1 MWGRPSSFTVD
12 PPFGWRQHH
21 PFRCRPNGGQ
31 DTCLVPSYT
40 GRMTETNPDTP
51 HRSVDQ
57 LLEQNDRL
65 NDRLHLAQQQV
76 EDQRRLI
83 DSYQAAAL
91 NQPRFLA
98 PETGSINITARSTF
112 PSDTEMVGPSDVE
125 PRQYLVVWRSSD
137 GPANNAMMW
146 HIEVHARSAYEAFE
160 AVRYRDNQLGLSAEL
175 VGTLDLTSL
184 R

>member
-1 MWGRPSSFTVD
+1 
-12 PPFGWRQHH
+12 
-21 PFRCRPNGGQ
+21 
-31 DTCLVPSYT
+31 
-40 GRMTETNPDTP
+40 MTDTNPDTP

-65 NDRLHLAQQQV
+65 NDRLASAMDRI

-83 DSYQAAAL
+83 DSYQAAIL

-98 PETGSINITARSTF
+98 PEPGAINITARSTY
-112 PSDTEMVGPSDVE
+112 PSDAELAMTAEPE
-125 PRQYLVVWRSSD
+125 PRQYLVVWRSTD
-137 GPANNAMMW
+137 GGVDRDGMMW
-146 HIEVHARSAYEAFE
+146 HVEVHARSAYEAFE
-160 AVRYRDNQLGLSAEL
+160 AVRYRDNHLGKSTEL

>member
-1 MWGRPSSFTVD
+1 
-12 PPFGWRQHH
+12 
-21 PFRCRPNGGQ
+21 
-31 DTCLVPSYT
+31 
-40 GRMTETNPDTP
+40 MTDTNPDTP

-65 NDRLHLAQQQV
+65 NDRLASAMDRI

-83 DSYQAAAL
+83 DSYQAAIL

-98 PETGSINITARSTF
+98 PEPGAINITARSTY
-112 PSDTEMVGPSDVE
+112 PSDAELAMPAEPE
-125 PRQYLVVWRSSD
+125 PRQYLVVWRSNDD
-137 GPANNAMMW
+137 GVGRNGMMW
-146 HIEVHARSAYEAFE
+146 HVEVHARSAYEAFE
-160 AVRYRDNQLGLSAEL
+160 AVRYRDNHLGKSTEL

>member
-40 GRMTETNPDTP
+40 GPMTDTNPDTP

-65 NDRLHLAQQQV
+65 NDRLASAMDRI

-83 DSYQAAAL
+83 DSYQAAIL
-91 NQPRFLA
+91 NQPRLIEA
-98 PETGSINITARSTF
+98 DLPRVGVRASY
-112 PSDTEMVGPSDVE
+112 PSDAEMVGPSDVE

-160 AVRYRDNQLGLSAEL
+160 AVRYRDNHLGRSAEL

>member
-1 MWGRPSSFTVD
+1 
-12 PPFGWRQHH
+12 
-21 PFRCRPNGGQ
+21 
-31 DTCLVPSYT
+31 
-40 GRMTETNPDTP
+40 MTDTNPDTP

-65 NDRLHLAQQQV
+65 NDRLASAMDRI

-83 DSYQAAAL
+83 DSYQAAVL

-98 PETGSINITARSTF
+98 PEPGAINITARSTY
-112 PSDTEMVGPSDVE
+112 PSDAELAMPAEPE
-125 PRQYLVVWRSSD
+125 PRQYLVVWRSNDD
-137 GPANNAMMW
+137 GVGRNGMMW
-146 HIEVHARSAYEAFE
+146 HVEVHARSAYEAFE
-160 AVRYRDNQLGLSAEL
+160 AVRYRDNHLGKSTEL